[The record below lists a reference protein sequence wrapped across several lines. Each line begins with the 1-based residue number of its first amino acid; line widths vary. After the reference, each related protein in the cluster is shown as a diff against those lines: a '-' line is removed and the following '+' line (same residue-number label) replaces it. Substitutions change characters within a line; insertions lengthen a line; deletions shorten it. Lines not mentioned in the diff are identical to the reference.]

1 MITPP
6 VPRWRQDLSYP
17 LQESDRITLP
27 NVPMFV
33 SIAQPVTLIAMMV
46 TILVTN
52 KMIMF
57 CASCIFIA
65 LILFKHLNGLAK
77 GQVVAARQ

>member
-1 MITPP
+1 MITSP
-6 VPRWRQDLSYP
+6 VLRWRQDLSYP

-33 SIAQPVTLIAMMV
+33 SIPPPVTLIAMMV

-57 CASCIFIA
+57 CASCTFIA
-65 LILFKHLNGLAK
+65 LRLFEHFNRLAK